1 MTGEDTTQI
10 LQKVC
15 LMQTQRGLVCRT
27 DSLHLQL
34 LTAMQSLWV
43 LTKDV
48 QLARSFKAILSV
60 QNKLRFLRRTN
71 MGELW
76 LQKLHCHAMASCLVL
91 VTKMQYSCP
100 LSSQGSHALWLCS
113 FCYSKP
119 PRCHES
125 VWWQTTEPL
134 TAGLSQ
140 KIGVGSRVN
149 TQNHRRSLS
158 FLRLCF
164 TQKISF
170 SVENLKYAR

>member
-1 MTGEDTTQI
+1 
-10 LQKVC
+10 
-15 LMQTQRGLVCRT
+15 
-27 DSLHLQL
+27 
-34 LTAMQSLWV
+34 
-43 LTKDV
+43 
-48 QLARSFKAILSV
+48 
-60 QNKLRFLRRTN
+60 

-76 LQKLHCHAMASCLVL
+76 LQKLHCHAMASCLIL

-140 KIGVGSRVN
+140 KNRCWIQSEHSKPPKKSQLSKAVLYSENKLFCRESQICQVRYNEMDGN
-149 TQNHRRSLS
+149 RSQPMALQPTCWAGLQSVPECSQFAASPVLS
-158 FLRLCF
+158 LWALRETDF
-164 TQKISF
+164 PSF
-170 SVENLKYAR
+170 PKSS